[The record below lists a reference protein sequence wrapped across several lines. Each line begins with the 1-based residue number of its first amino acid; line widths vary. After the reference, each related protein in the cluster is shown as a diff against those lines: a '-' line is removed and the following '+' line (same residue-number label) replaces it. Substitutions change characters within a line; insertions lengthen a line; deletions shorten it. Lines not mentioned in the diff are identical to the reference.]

1 MTNEDAIAKLEHWR
15 FRLRLDTTDIS
26 VDTTDIIELI
36 KKQGGMINLAV
47 KILAKENCPSVTPGE
62 DGCDPDG
69 CEAHWMK
76 ELAKCKE

>member
-1 MTNEDAIAKLEHWR
+1 MTKDNAIARLARWR
-15 FRLRLDTTDIS
+15 FGLRLDTTE
-26 VDTTDIIELI
+26 IIELI
-36 KKQGGMINLAV
+36 EKQDGMINLAV

-69 CEAHWMK
+69 CEAHWTK